1 MQLAAVKMIL
11 GATLVAVLVMQLGC
25 MCKDHEVKQGR
36 CVFVAMLGPNRAA
49 KLASPRE
56 QSAQFAQL
64 ARLEVTTHSTA
75 YVCGAVSGLFIEGTG
90 QQNIPS

>member
-11 GATLVAVLVMQLGC
+11 EATLVAVLVMQVGC
-25 MCKDHEVKQGR
+25 MCKDHEARQGL
-36 CVFVAMLGPNRAA
+36 CVSVAMLGPNHAA

-64 ARLEVTTHSTA
+64 ARLEVTTRSTA
-75 YVCGAVSGLFIEGTG
+75 HRA
-90 QQNIPS
+90 